1 MGGSQIHEGMNGV
14 KYPGADAEDPAEG
27 SAPSE
32 GKGTDISARSY
43 KEPPA
48 DTPQDHPGQN
58 KTIYILVIDDEPAIQ
73 ESMKEVL
80 VRKGYHIHTV
90 GTAGEGLE
98 LIKNSHLDVI
108 ICDIRLPDIKTRA
121 LFDRLQEIKG
131 VIEKTIFMTGDT
143 ASEVIASAFQSI
155 AHYHMIKP
163 FSPRDLF
170 VKIDEVIKRSRTSR
184 DAAP

>member
-1 MGGSQIHEGMNGV
+1 MSGSQIHEGMNGV
-14 KYPGADAEDPAEG
+14 KYPGADAENPAEDPALSKG
-27 SAPSE
+27 R
-32 GKGTDISARSY
+32 GTDISARSY

-48 DTPQDHPGQN
+48 ATTQDHPGQN
-58 KTIYILVIDDEPAIQ
+58 KTIDILIIDDEPAIQ
-73 ESMKEVL
+73 ESMNEVF
-80 VRKGYHIHTV
+80 VKKGCHIQPV

-98 LIKNSHLDVI
+98 LIKNSHFDVI
-108 ICDIRLPDIKTRA
+108 ICDFRLPDIKTRT

-143 ASEVIASAFQSI
+143 ANEVIAPAFQSI

-184 DAAP
+184 DAAS